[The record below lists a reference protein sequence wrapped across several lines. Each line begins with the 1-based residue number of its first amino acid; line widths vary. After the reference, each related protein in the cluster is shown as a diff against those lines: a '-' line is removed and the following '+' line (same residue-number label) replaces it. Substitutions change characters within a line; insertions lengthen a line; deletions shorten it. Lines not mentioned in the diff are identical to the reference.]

1 MLAGAIA
8 NAKLSNSSLT
18 IGSTSIALG
27 GLSTVLAGLTSVTST
42 AFIGALT
49 GNSTTA
55 TALATART
63 ISTTG
68 DATGSALFDGSAAA
82 AIALTLANS
91 GVTAGTYTKVTVD
104 SKGRT
109 TVGGALVAADIPSLD
124 ASKITTGTLSVP
136 TSANAGS
143 ATILATA
150 RTLAIST
157 DATGSASFDGS
168 ANATIAMTLAAS
180 GVTAGTYTKVTVD
193 AKGRTTAGTILA
205 ATDIP
210 TLTAAKVSDFDT
222 QVRLSALNQM
232 AVPTADVA
240 FNAKKIT
247 GLADPVSAQDAA
259 TKNYVDL
266 TVQGLDPKQ
275 SAKAAT
281 TTNIATLSGTMTV
294 DGIALVAGDRI
305 LVKDQATANQNGVY
319 VVGAGAWVR
328 ADDMSTWLETVSA
341 YLFIEQGTVNA
352 EMGFLS
358 TVDVGGTL
366 GTTAVTFVQFNGAG
380 QVTAGAGMTKT
391 GNSLDV
397 IAGTGIIVGADSV
410 GLTGQ
415 ALALHNLAT
424 SGIFVRTAANTIAAR
439 AVASSGSGLSVA
451 NGDGIAANPT
461 ISLSAAL
468 STVGGLTPAADNL
481 AYYTGASTA
490 ALASLTAYGRSLVA
504 TVNAAAARTL
514 LGLDTMA
521 TQAASAVAITGG
533 TINGITLDGGAF

>member
-1 MLAGAIA
+1 
-8 NAKLSNSSLT
+8 
-18 IGSTSIALG
+18 
-27 GLSTVLAGLTSVTST
+27 
-42 AFIGALT
+42 
-49 GNSTTA
+49 
-55 TALATART
+55 
-63 ISTTG
+63 
-68 DATGSALFDGSAAA
+68 
-82 AIALTLANS
+82 
-91 GVTAGTYTKVTVD
+91 
-104 SKGRT
+104 
-109 TVGGALVAADIPSLD
+109 
-124 ASKITTGTLSVP
+124 
-136 TSANAGS
+136 
-143 ATILATA
+143 
-150 RTLAIST
+150 
-157 DATGSASFDGS
+157 
-168 ANATIAMTLAAS
+168 
-180 GVTAGTYTKVTVD
+180 
-193 AKGRTTAGTILA
+193 
-205 ATDIP
+205 
-210 TLTAAKVSDFDT
+210 
-222 QVRLSALNQM
+222 
-232 AVPTADVA
+232 
-240 FNAKKIT
+240 
-247 GLADPVSAQDAA
+247 
-259 TKNYVDL
+259 
-266 TVQGLDPKQ
+266 
-275 SAKAAT
+275 
-281 TTNIATLSGTMTV
+281 
-294 DGIALVAGDRI
+294 
-305 LVKDQATANQNGVY
+305 
-319 VVGAGAWVR
+319 
-328 ADDMSTWLETVSA
+328 MSTWLETVSA